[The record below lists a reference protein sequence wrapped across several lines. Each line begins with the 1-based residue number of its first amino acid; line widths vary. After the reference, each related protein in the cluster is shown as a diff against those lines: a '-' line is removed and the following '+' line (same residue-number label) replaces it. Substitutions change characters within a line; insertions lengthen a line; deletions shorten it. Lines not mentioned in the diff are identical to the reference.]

1 MTAVVLART
10 KDAFN
15 SFRLESVWLRT
26 VFDMSDALYSS
37 GAETDALLRRT
48 APQFFSE
55 LNSIL
60 VEYWVLI
67 VCRITD
73 PSRTNGRENLTAR
86 NLIECLESLGLLT
99 EAIRREAD
107 GLQAYRDLINNARN
121 RVVSHA
127 DKETFLR
134 PELLGEHGVHDL
146 TAFLEH
152 LQSFN
157 DLVGE
162 ALGEGPLDFNGTSG
176 PGDAYDLLKALRN
189 AA

>member
-1 MTAVVLART
+1 MTADVLART

-15 SFRLESVWLRT
+15 AFRIESVWLRT
-26 VFDMSDALYSS
+26 VFDMSAALYSS

-48 APQFFSE
+48 APRFFHD
-55 LNSIL
+55 LNSVL

-73 PSRTNGRENLTAR
+73 PPKTNGRENLTVR
-86 NLIECLESLGLLT
+86 NLVECLEDLGLLT
-99 EAIRREAD
+99 ESIRKEAD
-107 GLQAYRDLINNARN
+107 GIQAYRDILNNARN

-134 PELLGEHGVHDL
+134 PELLGEHSEQDL
-146 TAFLEH
+146 DAFLGH

-162 ALGEGPLDFNGTSG
+162 ALGEGPLDFGGTSG
-176 PGDAYDLLKALRN
+176 PGDAYDLVRALRN